1 MQHEFVEYI
10 PDEVSEGTLYVS
22 MQFGTA
28 VHKCCCGCG
37 QEVVTPITPTDWQ
50 LSFNGESITLSP
62 SIGNWNFECRSHYF
76 IRNNEIMWCSTWTK
90 QQVSAGKFQ
99 DMMRK
104 EKHFEQPEGDNF
116 LKSAWLKAKSFFV

>member
-62 SIGNWNFECRSHYF
+62 SIGNWSFECRSHYF
-76 IRNNEIMWCSTWTK
+76 IRNNEIMWCSAWTK

-99 DMMRK
+99 DVTRK
-104 EKHFEQPEGDNF
+104 EKYFEQHEDDNF
-116 LKSAWLKAKSFFV
+116 LKSVWLKAKSFFV